1 MSASGSF
8 QEKAYCI
15 AIPEPCLKNTNV
27 SIIDMLWSNSQI
39 KAFIEMLPA
48 IQGFLFLLFF

>member
-39 KAFIEMLPA
+39 KAFIEMVPA
-48 IQGFLFLLFF
+48 IQGFFFF